1 MKDITCLSR
10 LTAPSTGT
18 DTYSSCTS
26 FDTGTKSH
34 FGHKKKKKG
43 RYYQI
48 FSGVLI
54 SLAKKYAKKKLSN
67 SKKEHFLEE
76 HVFSSSSFQ
85 KLTER
90 QSLSIWWNVVNEIAW
105 QQVSTMTQWK
115 TASWARPERRNS
127 AAALTSSARWAG
139 FQHETALGCV
149 VCAYHHPTHSFLYA
163 LFFRR
168 INIKQSF

>member
-1 MKDITCLSR
+1 MFVKADSSIHGDRHVFQLHIIRYRHQITFW
-10 LTAPSTGT
+10 TQ
-18 DTYSSCTS
+18 
-26 FDTGTKSH
+26 
-34 FGHKKKKKG
+34 KKKKK
-43 RYYQI
+43 RSILSDLLRRSYQFGQKI
-48 FSGVLI
+48 C
-54 SLAKKYAKKKLSN
+54 KKKLSN